1 MKKSV
6 VFVFAFFIYLT
17 SSFCQSVVTANDF
30 FNNVSDNYSNIQ
42 QLEADVEMTTSS
54 SQKPMTGK
62 ISLKRPEM
70 FRIDFVEPKEQVILF
85 NGDDL
90 VIYLPGSSAV
100 LKQSVEND
108 GSASASATQGL
119 SLFKRYYTISYE
131 VGQEPVPLDDMSDEK
146 VINLLLYRRTSSE
159 AFSTILISVNPQDL
173 LIRRVVATNP
183 QNEKFT
189 LDITNYNLNVNL
201 NPQRFLYDPPSS
213 ANEYNNFLF
222 SE

>member
-1 MKKSV
+1 MKKNV
-6 VFVFAFFIYLT
+6 VFVLAFFIYLT
-17 SSFCQSVVTANDF
+17 SAFCQSVVTANDF
-30 FNNVSDNYSNIQ
+30 FNNVSNNYSNIQ
-42 QLEADVEMTTSS
+42 QFEADVEMTTSS

-70 FRIDFVEPKEQVILF
+70 LRIDFVEPKEQVILF

-100 LKQSVEND
+100 LKQSVESD
-108 GSASASATQGL
+108 GATSASATQGL

-131 VGQEPVPLDDMSDEK
+131 VGQDPVPLDDMSDEM
-146 VINLLLYRRTSSE
+146 VVNLILYRRTSSE
-159 AFSTILISVNPQDL
+159 AFSSILISVNPHDL